1 MRGNGSTFEA
11 FDRNRGQSVSITLLR
26 GSADKVEEL
35 LGRIQLL
42 MGLSHPSLAL
52 PLDAGRYEEGVF
64 IVTPSERQEI
74 RLHQVLEDRLPEPV
88 RVSPLDRRGRRS
100 DPVPG

>member
-1 MRGNGSTFEA
+1 MGGIGSTFEA
-11 FDRNRGQSVSITLLR
+11 FDRNRGESVSITLLP

-52 PLDAGRYEEGVF
+52 PLDAGRCDEDVF
-64 IVTPSERQEI
+64 MVTPLERQGI
-74 RLHQVLEDRLPEPV
+74 RLNQVLETGLP
-88 RVSPLDRRGRRS
+88 DTH
-100 DPVPG
+100 